1 MEMINLFPV
10 TFVKHLMVTH
20 VRNTPNAWILF
31 CKTWMTA
38 KNCYYQK
45 LLKAKLT
52 TTKHVPSLIFLQRYV
67 QPQEICTEHFKFS
80 KIISLLHSSLLFV
93 IYFPE
98 LYTSNLTVTIS
109 STFSTGAVE
118 TVKLCISLFLLLAN
132 LYFQVVSFLVKTRLL
147 LQLHFKLFLN
157 LQ

>member
-10 TFVKHLMVTH
+10 AGVKHLMVTH
-20 VRNTPNAWILF
+20 VRNTLNAWILF
-31 CKTWMTA
+31 CKTWMTT
-38 KNCYYQK
+38 KNCYYPK

-52 TTKHVPSLIFLQRYV
+52 TAKDVPSLLFLQRYV

-80 KIISLLHSSLLFV
+80 NVISLLHSSLLFV

-98 LYTSNLTVTIS
+98 LYISNLTVIIS
-109 STFSTGAVE
+109 PTFCTGAVE
-118 TVKLCISLFLLLAN
+118 TVKSCISLFLLLAN
-132 LYFQVVSFLVKTRLL
+132 LYFQVVSFLVKTRLP

>member
-1 MEMINLFPV
+1 
-10 TFVKHLMVTH
+10 
-20 VRNTPNAWILF
+20 
-31 CKTWMTA
+31 MTT

-52 TTKHVPSLIFLQRYV
+52 TRKHVPSLLFLQRYV

-98 LYTSNLTVTIS
+98 LYTSNLTVIIS
-109 STFSTGAVE
+109 PTFSTGAVE
-118 TVKLCISLFLLLAN
+118 TVKLCISLFLFLAN
-132 LYFQVVSFLVKTRLL
+132 LYFQLVSFLVKTCLL